1 MSGDSEAR
9 LYVGKGVRPTSGFST
24 SYKNKAIL
32 KS

>member
-1 MSGDSEAR
+1 MSSDSKAR
-9 LYVGKGVRPTSGFST
+9 VDVGKGVRPTSGFST